1 MPQRAMIESIPRAYR
16 MLKEMRAQE
25 LEWDEDYRRT
35 GAEALKGVLERGMAA
50 RIDGSSGRDGGT
62 READRRNGSY
72 GRWLMTE
79 LGEIE
84 LGVPRRAGSVRWEWY
99 GPMQR
104 GRPTSTR

>member
-62 READRRNGSY
+62 RGSGPAQWELWAVADD
-72 GRWLMTE
+72 
-79 LGEIE
+79 
-84 LGVPRRAGSVRWEWY
+84 GVG
-99 GPMQR
+99 GD
-104 GRPTSTR
+104 